1 MKQEFNILE
10 ELEYIQISDII
21 GLLDNYTNLMIILSL
36 SWIVL
41 LMHH

>member
-36 SWIVL
+36 S
-41 LMHH
+41 